1 MQFSIGT
8 FEGPLDL
15 LLTLI
20 RREEM
25 DIVDIDLQKI
35 THQYLSVVETSK
47 RNLNLEEGGEFIHM
61 ASILLYLKS
70 KSLLPH
76 IEEPEEE
83 LEINSKESLIQA
95 LAHRSEYLKVAEQ
108 LSQKEILNR
117 DIWSCPGRF
126 DLIESEEEVIE
137 TEGVFSLFKACRR
150 ALLRAS
156 TYSMNVIFPSTMDW
170 IQKIKSHLVPGQKF
184 SFKKLTQFS
193 GQPVIHQVVLSF
205 LSLLELGRLGFVSLS
220 QLDSDVQVMGL
231 KTLNEKTFD
240 ELNVDTYEGRE
251 SK

>member
-15 LLTLI
+15 LLSLI

-35 THQYLSVVETSK
+35 THQYLSVIEASK
-47 RNLNLEEGGEFIHM
+47 RDLNLEEGGEFIHM

-70 KSLLPH
+70 KSLLPY

-117 DIWSCPGRF
+117 DIWSCPCRL
-126 DLIESEEEVIE
+126 DLIEPEEEVIE
-137 TEGVFSLFKACRR
+137 TDGVFSLFKACSR
-150 ALLRAS
+150 ALRRAS
-156 TYSMNVIFPSTMDW
+156 TYSMNVY
-170 IQKIKSHLVPGQKF
+170 F
-184 SFKKLTQFS
+184 SVHDRLDTKDQ
-193 GQPVIHQVVLSF
+193 
-205 LSLLELGRLGFVSLS
+205 ELPCSW
-220 QLDSDVQVMGL
+220 
-231 KTLNEKTFD
+231 
-240 ELNVDTYEGRE
+240 
-251 SK
+251 SKVFF